1 MHPEYFWWGGM
12 WIFPLMMFTVMV
24 IVLYLMFGRDGWRPP
39 WYSERTDTAL
49 EVLRKRYANG
59 EISREEFEQIKKDLE
74 S

>member
-1 MHPEYFWWGGM
+1 MHPEYFWWGEM
-12 WIFPLMMFTVMV
+12 WIFPLRMFTVMV
-24 IVLYLMFGRDGWRPP
+24 IVLYLMFGRGGWRPP